1 MNFPLVT
8 SSTHRWETFRHR
20 PFARLVRLFTA
31 RIFHGGGDDD
41 SEGLDLSIGLV
52 LTLLALPGGFVSV
65 LLFEKYGS
73 LLQWM
78 RGVTDFNPLAAA
90 LPDEYFFIVL
100 SMVVTGAAA
109 VWRWDSIFPDRRDYF
124 NLVPLPIPTRSIFF
138 ANLIAMLYL
147 VALLAIDVNAAS
159 SFLFPLVVCA
169 SQEHIVF
176 FVRFATVHAISVLTA
191 SIFTFFAVFSLLGF
205 LMAVL
210 PNSIFKRLSPYLR
223 ALLVMFFV
231 VLLCTSF
238 ALPIFLQR
246 LPATPPW
253 WTRLL
258 PSTWFLGLGQLLRG
272 EASPALA
279 ALGAFALP
287 ALASVI
293 VIASGVYGLSY
304 RRYFTRIPEMTEI
317 AASRG
322 SSKRSPLRTLLDRV
336 VLRTPLQRGCFHFV
350 WKTLL
355 RSESHRLVLSAVAG
369 LGLVLASQALMSAF
383 AGHLTVVKVAVSAD
397 ALSVPFIFA
406 FCIIVGLRLVFEM
419 PVEMRSNWIF
429 RLLLDEE
436 NHECEPMARK
446 VMLVSTLPWVFLVVL
461 PVYAYA
467 GGLLPGILHA
477 ALVAAWSVLLIN
489 AILLRFRKL
498 PFTCSFP
505 PFRQHSIVTLLA
517 GVMAFFLFAVVTPEI
532 ESSALANPVWMA
544 VFIPIAA
551 VAWYIPHRIRRET
564 MDHERILIFEEASTR
579 AVEVLQLG
587 D

>member
-1 MNFPLVT
+1 MNFSLAT
-8 SSTHRWETFRHR
+8 SITHRWEIFRQR
-20 PFARLVRLFTA
+20 PFARLVRLFAA

-78 RGVTDFNPLAAA
+78 RGVIDFNPLAAA

-100 SMVVTGAAA
+100 SMVVTGAVA

-159 SFLFPLVVCA
+159 SVLFPLVVCA
-169 SQEHIVF
+169 SQEHIAF
-176 FVRFATVHAISVLTA
+176 FVRFAAVHATCVLTA
-191 SIFTFFAVFSLLGF
+191 SIFTFSTVFSLLGF
-205 LMAVL
+205 SMAVL
-210 PNSIFKRLSPYLR
+210 PNSAFKRLSPYLR
-223 ALLVMFFV
+223 ALLVIFFV
-231 VLLCTSF
+231 ALLCTSF
-238 ALPIFLQR
+238 ALPNFLQR

-258 PSTWFLGLGQLLRG
+258 PSTWFLGLGQSLRG

-287 ALASVI
+287 ALASVV
-293 VIASGVYGLSY
+293 VIAGGVYGLSY
-304 RRYFTRIPEMTEI
+304 RRYFSRIPEMTEI

-322 SSKRSPLRTLLDRV
+322 SSRQSFFVSLFDRV
-336 VLRTPLQRGCFHFV
+336 VLRTRVQRGCFHFV

-355 RSESHRLVLSAVAG
+355 RSESHRLILSAVAG
-369 LGLVLASQALMSAF
+369 LGLVLACQALMSAF
-383 AGHLTVVKVAVSAD
+383 AGHPAAAKVAVSAD
-397 ALSVPFIFA
+397 ALSVPFILA

-419 PVEMRSNWIF
+419 PVELRSNWIF

-446 VMLVSTLPWVFLVVL
+446 VMLVSTLPGAFLVF
-461 PVYAYA
+461 PVYAYT
-467 GGLLPGILHA
+467 GGVLPGLLHA

-517 GVMAFFLFAVVTPEI
+517 GVMAFFLFAVVTPAI
-532 ESSALANPVWMA
+532 ESSALANPAWMA
-544 VFIPIAA
+544 IFLPIAA

-564 MDHERILIFEEASTR
+564 MDHERILIFEEVPSR

>member
-1 MNFPLVT
+1 
-8 SSTHRWETFRHR
+8 
-20 PFARLVRLFTA
+20 VRLFAA

-52 LTLLALPGGFVSV
+52 LTLLALPGGFVSL

-100 SMVVTGAAA
+100 SMVVTGAVA

-159 SFLFPLVVCA
+159 SVLFPLVVCA
-169 SQEHIVF
+169 SQEHIAF
-176 FVRFATVHAISVLTA
+176 FVRFAAVHATCVLTA

-210 PNSIFKRLSPYLR
+210 PNSVFKRLSPYVR
-223 ALLVMFFV
+223 ALLVIFFV
-231 VLLCTSF
+231 ALLCSSF
-238 ALPIFLQR
+238 ALPDFLQR
-246 LPATPPW
+246 LPAIPPW

-279 ALGAFALP
+279 ALGAFAPP
-287 ALASVI
+287 ALTSVI

-322 SSKRSPLRTLLDRV
+322 SSRQSFFVSLFDRV
-336 VLRTPLQRGCFHFV
+336 VLRTRVQRGCFHFV

-355 RSESHRLVLSAVAG
+355 RSESHRLILSAVAG
-369 LGLVLASQALMSAF
+369 LGLVLACQALMSAF
-383 AGHLTVVKVAVSAD
+383 AGHPAAAKVAVSAD
-397 ALSVPFIFA
+397 ALSVPFILA

-419 PVEMRSNWIF
+419 PVELRSNWIF

-446 VMLVSTLPWVFLVVL
+446 VMLVSTLPGAFLVF
-461 PVYAYA
+461 PVYAYT
-467 GGLLPGILHA
+467 GGVLPGLLHA

-517 GVMAFFLFAVVTPEI
+517 GVMAFFLFAVVTPAI

-544 VFIPIAA
+544 IFIPIAA

-564 MDHERILIFEEASTR
+564 MDHERILIFEEVPSR
-579 AVEVLQLG
+579 AVEVLQFG

>member
-1 MNFPLVT
+1 MNFPSAT
-8 SSTHRWETFRHR
+8 SITHRWEVFRQR
-20 PFARLVRLFTA
+20 PFARLVRLFAA

-52 LTLLALPGGFVSV
+52 LTLLALPGGFVSL

-100 SMVVTGAAA
+100 SMVVTGAVA

-159 SFLFPLVVCA
+159 SVLFPLVVCA
-169 SQEHIVF
+169 SQEHIAF
-176 FVRFATVHAISVLTA
+176 FVRFAAVHATCVLTA

-210 PNSIFKRLSPYLR
+210 PNSVFKRLSPYVR
-223 ALLVMFFV
+223 ALLVIFFV
-231 VLLCTSF
+231 ALLCTSF
-238 ALPIFLQR
+238 ALPDFLQR
-246 LPATPPW
+246 LPAIPPW

-279 ALGAFALP
+279 ALGAFAPP
-287 ALASVI
+287 ALTSVI

-322 SSKRSPLRTLLDRV
+322 SSRQSFFVSLFDRV
-336 VLRTPLQRGCFHFV
+336 VLRTRVQRGCFHFV

-355 RSESHRLVLSAVAG
+355 RSESHRLILSAVAG
-369 LGLVLASQALMSAF
+369 LGLVLACQALMSAF
-383 AGHLTVVKVAVSAD
+383 AGHPAAAKVAVSAD
-397 ALSVPFIFA
+397 ALSVPFILA

-419 PVEMRSNWIF
+419 PVELRSNWIF

-446 VMLVSTLPWVFLVVL
+446 VMLVSTLPGAFLVF
-461 PVYAYA
+461 PVYAYT
-467 GGLLPGILHA
+467 GGVLPGLLHA

-517 GVMAFFLFAVVTPEI
+517 GVMAFFLFAVVTPAI

-544 VFIPIAA
+544 IFIPIAA

-564 MDHERILIFEEASTR
+564 MDHERILIFEEVPSR
-579 AVEVLQLG
+579 EVEVLQFG

>member
-73 LLQWM
+73 LLQSM
-78 RGVTDFNPLAAA
+78 RGVIDFNPLAAA

-100 SMVVTGAAA
+100 SMVVTGAVA

-138 ANLIAMLYL
+138 ANLIAMLDL

-159 SFLFPLVVCA
+159 SVLFPLVVCA
-169 SQEHIVF
+169 SQEHIAF
-176 FVRFATVHAISVLTA
+176 FVRFAAVHATCVLTA

-205 LMAVL
+205 SMAVL
-210 PNSIFKRLSPYLR
+210 PNSVFKRLSPYLR
-223 ALLVMFFV
+223 ALLVIFFV
-231 VLLCTSF
+231 ALLCTSF
-238 ALPIFLQR
+238 ALPNFLQR

-258 PSTWFLGLGQLLRG
+258 PSTWFLGLGQSLRG

-287 ALASVI
+287 ALASVV
-293 VIASGVYGLSY
+293 VIAGGVYGLSY
-304 RRYFTRIPEMTEI
+304 RRYFSRIPEMTEI

-322 SSKRSPLRTLLDRV
+322 SSRQSFFVSLFDRV
-336 VLRTPLQRGCFHFV
+336 VLRTRVQRGCFHFV

-355 RSESHRLVLSAVAG
+355 RSESHRLILSAVAG
-369 LGLVLASQALMSAF
+369 LGLVLACQALMSAF
-383 AGHLTVVKVAVSAD
+383 AGHPAAAKVAVSAD
-397 ALSVPFIFA
+397 ALSVPFILA

-446 VMLVSTLPWVFLVVL
+446 VMLVSTLPGAFLVF
-461 PVYAYA
+461 PVYAYT
-467 GGLLPGILHA
+467 GGVLPGLLHA

-517 GVMAFFLFAVVTPEI
+517 GVMAFFLFAVVTPAI
-532 ESSALANPVWMA
+532 ESSALANPAWMA
-544 VFIPIAA
+544 IFLPIAA

-564 MDHERILIFEEASTR
+564 MDHERILIFEEVPSR